1 MTGYPVSQPPRQ
13 FPGRRVPP
21 HAQPRERPR
30 ERLLTALAWLAAM
43 LVTSVAAIGC
53 GYLLL
58 RGVPTLG
65 RSLFFGDTPPLLA
78 MAGLRPVWDGIWPA
92 SAGSL
97 YLVGLATLLVL
108 GPGVGCGIYLAEYAG
123 PRARRHLGLAVELLA
138 GVPSIVMGLFGF
150 TLILVLRRTFVPQ
163 ANTCLLL
170 AAGCLALLVLPPLV
184 VSTRAA
190 LESLPHG
197 LRLTGAALGLTRA
210 QTVSRVLLPEAGRG
224 ILGGVMLAMGRAAE
238 DTAVILLTGVVANA
252 GLPAGL
258 PAGLLAKFEALPFTI
273 YYTAAQY
280 QTEDELA
287 RGFGAALVL
296 LVLSG
301 SMMLGAGALQRV
313 MERHHKGED
322 AWN

>member
-1 MTGYPVSQPPRQ
+1 MTQRPVAPAPRRL
-13 FPGRRVPP
+13 PARREC
-21 HAQPRERPR
+21 PRE
-30 ERLLTALAWLAAM
+30 LLMTALAWLAAA
-43 LVTSVAAIGC
+43 LVVSVAAVGC
-53 GYLLL
+53 GYLLW

-65 RSLFFGDTPPLLA
+65 RALFFGDAPPLLA

-92 SAGSL
+92 CVGTL
-97 YLVGLATLLVL
+97 LLVGLSTLLVL

-123 PRARRHLGLAVELLA
+123 PRTRRHLGLAVELLA

-150 TLILVLRRTFVPQ
+150 TLILMLRRMLLPQ

-184 VSTRAA
+184 VATRAA
-190 LESLPHG
+190 LESLPQG
-197 LRLTGAALGLTRA
+197 LRLTGAALGLTRE
-210 QTVSRVLLPEAGRG
+210 QTVFRVLLPEAGRG
-224 ILGGVMLAMGRAAE
+224 ILGGIMLTVGRAAE
-238 DTAVILLTGVVANA
+238 DTAVILLTGVVAN
-252 GLPAGL
+252 AGL

-301 SMMLGAGALQRV
+301 SMMLGAGALQRTL
-313 MERHHKGED
+313 EKRRKGED
-322 AWN
+322 AWS

>member
-1 MTGYPVSQPPRQ
+1 MTQRPVSPAARHLHT
-13 FPGRRVPP
+13 RHLATRHVAAR
-21 HAQPRERPR
+21 HERPR
-30 ERLLTALAWLAAM
+30 EMLMTVLAWLAAV
-43 LVTSVAAIGC
+43 LVVSVAAIGC
-53 GYLLL
+53 GYLLW

-65 RSLFFGDTPPLLA
+65 RALFFGDAPPLLA

-92 SAGSL
+92 CVGTL
-97 YLVGLATLLVL
+97 YLVGLSTLLVL

-123 PRARRHLGLAVELLA
+123 PYTRRHLGMAVELLA

-150 TLILVLRRTFVPQ
+150 TLILMLRRMFLPH

-184 VSTRAA
+184 VASRAA
-190 LESLPHG
+190 LESLPQG
-197 LRLTGAALGLTRA
+197 LRLTGAALGLTRE
-210 QTVSRVLLPEAGRG
+210 QTVFRVLLPEAGRG
-224 ILGGVMLAMGRAAE
+224 ILGGIMLTVGRAAE
-238 DTAVILLTGVVANA
+238 DTAVILLTGVVAN
-252 GLPAGL
+252 AGL

-301 SMMLGAGALQRV
+301 SMMLGAGALQRTL
-313 MERHHKGED
+313 EKRRKGED
-322 AWN
+322 AWS